1 MEPEVIG
8 ARCKRL
14 REASD
19 ISIRQ
24 LANRAKVS
32 ISTITRLENG
42 KPPNYNA
49 LLRICGELGIG
60 ISELLDSTPQS
71 EWIAQR
77 EYMPSVSTEH
87 HVNVA
92 KVRYGRSS
100 ERRKLVDGEV
110 SISDL
115 GIGLE
120 GGILNAMVLEI
131 AGEGTLHSHSGQEEL
146 VFCLTGSVELT
157 VGGTK
162 LQLQKGDCACFW
174 AGEPHAYRH
183 ISHERDDRKVEKS
196 ALLTVWTNSRNAQTR
211 RDEE

>member
-14 REASD
+14 REFLG

-24 LANRAKVS
+24 LASRSKVG
-32 ISTITRLENG
+32 ISTIVRLESG

-49 LLRICGELGIG
+49 LLNICRELGIG

-71 EWIAQR
+71 EWIARR
-77 EYMPSVSTEH
+77 EYMPPVSTEH

-92 KVRYGRSS
+92 RVRYGKLS
-100 ERRKLVDGEV
+100 ERKKLVNGEV

-131 AGEGTLHSHSGQEEL
+131 IGEGILHSHPGQEEL

-157 VGGTK
+157 VGGKK
-162 LQLQKGDCACFW
+162 LQLKKGDCACFW
-174 AGEPHAYRH
+174 AGEPHAYRN
-183 ISHERDDRKVEKS
+183 ISHEKVDKS
-196 ALLTVWTNSRNAQTR
+196 TLLTVWTNSRSTQIR
-211 RDEE
+211 KDVE

>member
-1 MEPEVIG
+1 MEPAVIG

-14 REASD
+14 REASG

-24 LANRAKVS
+24 LASRAKVS

-49 LLRICGELGIG
+49 LLRICSELGIG
-60 ISELLDSTPQS
+60 ISELLDSTPLS

-77 EYMPSVSTEH
+77 ENMPPVSIEH
-87 HVNVA
+87 HANA
-92 KVRYGRSS
+92 ARVRYGKLSNS
-100 ERRKLVDGEV
+100 IKLVNGEV

-120 GGILNAMVLEI
+120 GGILNAMVLEVT
-131 AGEGTLHSHSGQEEL
+131 GEGTLHSHPGQEEL
-146 VFCLTGSVELT
+146 VFCLTGLIELT
-157 VGGTK
+157 VGNEIFR
-162 LQLQKGDCACFW
+162 LNKGDCACFW

-183 ISHERDDRKVEKS
+183 IPHEREDEEIDRS
-196 ALLTVWTNSRNAQTR
+196 ILLTVWTNLRST
-211 RDEE
+211 